1 MLSVSYLQVSREI
14 PGNLLLQF
22 KKCILPSRMLF
33 SYSLFF
39 PSGILCLKH
48 NMYGIIHS
56 DNVKPSVTYSYCG
69 ILKIGSKNNYFMF
82 AFFNLFLSL
91 LIFL

>member
-48 NMYGIIHS
+48 NIYEDH
-56 DNVKPSVTYSYCG
+56 TLRQCQ
-69 ILKIGSKNNYFMF
+69 
-82 AFFNLFLSL
+82 AFCY
-91 LIFL
+91 IFLLWHFKNWL